1 MKVRT
6 LLVALAAAA
15 VCVALPGAA
24 RALDPPSASC
34 NGGGCD
40 GWFTSNVSVSW
51 SFNSSG
57 ATGASGCGGATVTE
71 DTSEATFTCTVNY
84 GGSFVGMLGDRV
96 FGADKTTRCDFF
108 GAPAILPAGPILLA
122 AMMHCPAV
130 LFFGLYRGGNRYDIY
145 FEHFTDEIALNRE
158 HRAAEIQTWMQ
169 RYVARLEHYAR
180 LAPYNWFNFYS
191 FWD

>member
-6 LLVALAAAA
+6 LLVALAAAT

-71 DTSEATFTCTVNY
+71 DTSECDVHVH
-84 GGSFVGMLGDRV
+84 GQLWRLVRREQRH
-96 FGADKTTRCDFF
+96 GAQ
-108 GAPAILPAGPILLA
+108 GLLA
-122 AMMHCPAV
+122 A
-130 LFFGLYRGGNRYDIY
+130 LGDGRR
-145 FEHFTDEIALNRE
+145 IARSRRQRLVHE
-158 HRAAEIQTWMQ
+158 PCQLQLHR
-169 RYVARLEHYAR
+169 
-180 LAPYNWFNFYS
+180 
-191 FWD
+191 